1 MLKHEYLKDT
11 RVATKYGSI
20 ELGHDGEFKGL
31 TKEQELELSK
41 TRDVVLIED
50 KVAPKVEVKAET
62 SKETSTVKTTRK
74 PRAPR
79 KTTTKKE

>member
-20 ELGHDGEFKGL
+20 ELGHDGEFKGI
-31 TKEQELELSK
+31 TKEQEAELAKSGNVISIP
-41 TRDVVLIED
+41 DPVVPKEE
-50 KVAPKVEVKAET
+50 APKA
-62 SKETSTVKTTRK
+62 TSTVKTTRK

-79 KTTTKKE
+79 KTTKKE